1 MSLFETVTKPFQC
14 YNRYQL
20 AIQDCHT
27 PLDVESFIGREA
39 ISETYRYQITFTSP
53 DKNLQAQHFLR
64 RTDHFTFSSPTI
76 PLVTLS
82 TLNEPQKRIHGVVIG
97 VCPQQTNLSG

>member
-27 PLDVESFIGREA
+27 PLDVESSIGREA